1 MMSLIYWVHNVE
13 QHMKSNSLE
22 KCLEEQKAMLI
33 ALINIVRGNIEKHA
47 RTKVMC
53 MITMHTHSRDIIDLL
68 CREKVKAPEEF

>member
-1 MMSLIYWVHNVE
+1 MMNLIYLVHNVE

-53 MITMHTHSRDIIDLL
+53 MITMDTHSRDIIDLL
-68 CREKVKAPEEF
+68 CREKS